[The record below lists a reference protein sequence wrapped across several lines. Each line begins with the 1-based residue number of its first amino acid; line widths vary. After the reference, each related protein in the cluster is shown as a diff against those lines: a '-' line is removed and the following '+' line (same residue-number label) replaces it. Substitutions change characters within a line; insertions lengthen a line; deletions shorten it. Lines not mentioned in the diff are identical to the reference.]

1 VRVRFSV
8 IAAAVVVVASATPAI
23 IVVDTAPAGASSS
36 VPTSGGG
43 GSVIPQAVPP
53 PPPPAPAPVVDIF
66 APPPIDIFAP
76 PAIDIFAPPAIDIF
90 GPPPPPPPP
99 DANDNAAWVDPIQGA
114 VISGFGPRGGRRHE
128 GADIKGPNGGE
139 VVAGMSGTVIQSGA
153 GLSGYGNSVTIDHGG
168 GITSL
173 YAHLSSTAIRTGAW
187 VEAGQL
193 IGYEGMTGRATTPHV
208 HYEVRI
214 NGRPVNP
221 APYLGD

>member
-8 IAAAVVVVASATPAI
+8 IAAAVVVVAAATPAI
-23 IVVDTAPAGASSS
+23 IVVDPAPAGATSS
-36 VPTSGGG
+36 VPSSGGG

-53 PPPPAPAPVVDIF
+53 PPPPAPVVDLF
-66 APPPIDIFAP
+66 APPPIDIFEP
-76 PAIDIFAPPAIDIF
+76 PPINIFE
-90 GPPPPPPPP
+90 PPPPPPPP
-99 DANDNAAWVDPIQGA
+99 DPNDPSAWVDPIQGP

-128 GADIKGPNGGE
+128 GADIKGPNRGE
-139 VVAGMSGTVIQSGA
+139 VVAGMSGIVVQSGP
-153 GLSGYGNSVTIDHGG
+153 GQSGYGTSVTIDHGS

-173 YAHLSSTAIRTGAW
+173 YAHLSGTAIRAGAW

-193 IGYEGMTGRATTPHV
+193 VGYEGMTGRATTPHV

-221 APYLGD
+221 VPYLGD